1 MGDIV
6 KRFLRFCIEILLI
19 STILTVPLSGAV
31 LASDNTIDMVVS
43 PNVLN
48 IESNGGSI
56 SIHTDIGYVS
66 EDDAALE
73 VNGALIENIYTF
85 TDSRGNLVVKCSID
99 TVKSIVVG
107 EDEAT
112 FVLTANYNGGI
123 YSGTDT
129 IAVIQVIPQKV

>member
-1 MGDIV
+1 V
-6 KRFLRFCIEILLI
+6 KRLLKLFI
-19 STILTVPLSGAV
+19 KALFVSTILTVPLSSVA
-31 LASDNTIDMVVS
+31 LAADNTIDMVVS

-56 SIHTDIGYVS
+56 SIHTNIGYVS
-66 EDDAALE
+66 AADATLE
-73 VNGALIENIYTF
+73 VNGTLIEDISTF
-85 TDSRGNLVVKCSID
+85 TDSRGNLVVKCSIN

-107 EDEAT
+107 EEEAT
-112 FVLTANYNGGI
+112 FVLTANYDGGI

>member
-1 MGDIV
+1 M
-6 KRFLRFCIEILLI
+6 KRVLRLCIKVLLI
-19 STILTVPLSGAV
+19 STILTVSLSSAV
-31 LASDNTIDMVVS
+31 LASDNAIDIVVS
-43 PNVLN
+43 PYVLN

-66 EDDAALE
+66 EDDVVLE
-73 VNGALIENIYTF
+73 VNGTPIENIYTF
-85 TDSRGNLVVKCSID
+85 TDSRGNLVVKCSIN

-107 EDEAT
+107 EEEAT
-112 FVLTANYNGGI
+112 FVLMANYNGGI

>member
-1 MGDIV
+1 MKKILNSGM
-6 KRFLRFCIEILLI
+6 KALLI
-19 STILTVPLSGAV
+19 STLLIVALSGTV
-31 LASDNTIDMVVS
+31 LAEDCTIDMVVS

-56 SIHTDIGYVS
+56 SIHTDIGYDS
-66 EDDAALE
+66 ANDAVLK
-73 VNGALIENIYTF
+73 VNEELINNIRTF
-85 TDSRGNLVVKCSID
+85 ADSRGNLVVKCSIN

-107 EDEAT
+107 EEEAV

-129 IAVIQVIPQKV
+129 IAVIQVLPQKA